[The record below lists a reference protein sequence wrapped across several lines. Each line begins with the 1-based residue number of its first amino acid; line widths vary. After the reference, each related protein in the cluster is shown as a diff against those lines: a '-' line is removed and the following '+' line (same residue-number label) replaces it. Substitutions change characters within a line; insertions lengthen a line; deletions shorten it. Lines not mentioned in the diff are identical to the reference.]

1 MEASNVGRDEV
12 ATERTATCP
21 GKLESLPGQEGCWFL
36 EKILQFVFS
45 GVMIGSVYGLIA
57 VAFCIVYKATE
68 VINFAQGE
76 FVMLGGMIAASVFK
90 TFGLSIP
97 VSFAAAVGIAFGL
110 GVFSERVTFGL
121 SRHRAVLNLII
132 VTLGLGIAV
141 KGAVMMIWGKFPKI
155 LPAFSGE
162 TPIVIF
168 GAFLIPQALWIV
180 GISLVVM
187 LCMRF
192 FLEKTLTGTAMRAA
206 AADRMAASLV
216 GISARHAS
224 NISFGIASAIGALAG
239 VIITPVTLTSYD
251 HGTILGIK
259 GFCAAVIGGLGNVY
273 GGFLGGLILGLVE
286 AFAAGWGS
294 SGYRDVVAFLCLIF
308 ILLIRPKGLLGEFTG
323 GR

>member
-1 MEASNVGRDEV
+1 M
-12 ATERTATCP
+12 
-21 GKLESLPGQEGCWFL
+21 
-36 EKILQFVFS
+36 EKILQFIFS

-90 TFGLSIP
+90 TFGLPIP
-97 VSFAAAVGIAFGL
+97 VSFVASVGIAFALGL
-110 GVFSERVTFGL
+110 FSERATFGL
-121 SRHRAVLNLII
+121 SRHTAILNLII
-132 VTLGLGIAV
+132 VTLGLGIAI
-141 KGAVMMIWGKFPKI
+141 KGGVMMVWGKFPKT
-155 LPAFSGE
+155 LPPFSGE
-162 TPIVIF
+162 TPIAIL
-168 GAFLIPQALWIV
+168 GAFLIPQAIWI
-180 GISLVVM
+180 GAISLVVM

-192 FLEKTLTGTAMRAA
+192 FLERTFTGMAMRAA
-206 AADRMAASLV
+206 AADKVAASLV
-216 GISARHAS
+216 GISVRKAS

-259 GFCAAVIGGLGNVY
+259 GFCAAIIGGLGNIY

-294 SGYRDVVAFLCLIF
+294 SGYRDVVAFLCLIL
-308 ILLIRPKGLLGEFTG
+308 ILLIRPTGLLGEFTG
-323 GR
+323 R